1 MEGDDVNLTG
11 EVTISNAGAQ
21 QEGETAGAAAH
32 ADEDMTDSGSSGIV
46 RLGTGGTSDD
56 ATTETRSTST
66 EASDATGVAAPAQ
79 APQTDAMQLQSATNG
94 CVDNSAA
101 TTSTA
106 GAQGAASASVT
117 ERALPRGWG
126 LVCKRSR

>member
-46 RLGTGGTSDD
+46 RLGAGGTSDD

-66 EASDATGVAAPAQ
+66 EASDAPGVAAPGW
-79 APQTDAMQLQSATNG
+79 PR
-94 CVDNSAA
+94 
-101 TTSTA
+101 
-106 GAQGAASASVT
+106 
-117 ERALPRGWG
+117 RARPEPRSLPAFGQEP
-126 LVCKRSR
+126 